1 MKKHLL
7 IATLVISALA
17 SFAANAGTW
26 KKNNTGWWYDYGNGT
41 YPASTWDWI
50 DGNND
55 GVAECYYFN
64 KKGYL
69 LVDTV
74 SPDGYEVNSN
84 GAWVDNGRV
93 QTKNVART
101 TNTNS
106 TTTRRLTDSQ
116 ALDAFENY
124 LDEEWPTIKDL
135 RENGNCACWALASSD
150 DNQIVIAFRSY
161 TGASASYYIDRYTG
175 ETLYRF
181 ERLLDGTPV
190 ENPFEK
196 MNIWDYVY

>member
-7 IATLVISALA
+7 IATLAISVLA

-74 SPDGYEVNSN
+74 SPDGYEVNSD
-84 GAWVDNGRV
+84 GAWVDNGKV
-93 QTKNVART
+93 QTKNVAQK
-101 TNTNS
+101 TNTYSN
-106 TTTRRLTDSQ
+106 TTRRLTDEQ
-116 ALDAFENY
+116 AEKAFLNY
-124 LDEEWPTIKDL
+124 LYEYMPQLKEEYYQDTTWYWDLVKSDENEILIK
-135 RENGNCACWALASSD
+135 
-150 DNQIVIAFRSY
+150 FRSY
-161 TGASASYYIDRYTG
+161 TAAQSYYYIDRYSGYTYVTRLDVVEG
-175 ETLYRF
+175 TETLTDRSF
-181 ERLLDGTPV
+181 NL
-190 ENPFEK
+190 
-196 MNIWDYVY
+196 WDYLY